1 MTEDQTARGGYKGN
15 GGTRRSF
22 GMKPWNNGKTGKA
35 RRWFGKFTGPDG
47 NRHTPGISF
56 DTAQAVEGWY
66 RTEQRLIE
74 RMTEEGTIGQWLP
87 PKLRRDQAQAKHEQ
101 DSLTVE
107 QLCEMWLTDGHFKA
121 SSESSTRDKFRYR
134 VYGTSL
140 ASERVTA
147 VTTETI
153 REWWRGVKAAHPD
166 TANTNAQAYRKLHTA
181 FQYAVDELE
190 MFDVNP
196 VNIKGAGTAPKSAVR
211 ERPLLTVEQ
220 VNTMVDS
227 VLPRYRAPLSL
238 MAWSGI
244 RIGEMLALRRRDLVG
259 LDSDGAVTI
268 RVRRTAE
275 RVSEPVLHPETG
287 KPVMNPK
294 TGKPKHTQRMIEFDT
309 PKTNAAS
316 RDVVV
321 SGPAADRLRAHA
333 RDHMK
338 PGADA
343 LLCGKSDGTIMLDT
357 SFREAMRRGKEAA
370 GREDVSPHD
379 LRRFFGTMLV
389 TNGVALEDARRLM
402 GHERVEQLMEYQ
414 RAASGYGVAAASV
427 LEKLQG

>member
-1 MTEDQTARGGYKGN
+1 M
-15 GGTRRSF
+15 TRRDRNEW
-22 GMKPWNNGKTGKA
+22 GEVQRRKTAKGWRYYPRYRLPGTD
-35 RRWFGKFTGPDG
+35 RRF
-47 NRHTPGISF
+47 TPGVAFMSRSAAVGWLNSEREYWESLVRTGNT
-56 DTAQAVEGWY
+56 DT
-66 RTEQRLIE
+66 
-74 RMTEEGTIGQWLP
+74 WLP
-87 PKLRRDQAQAKHEQ
+87 PKQRREAARAQQER
-101 DSLTVE
+101 DSLTVK
-107 QLCEMWLTDGHFKA
+107 QLCETWLTDGHFKA

-134 VYGTSL
+134 VYDTPL
-140 ASERVTA
+140 AGERVTS

-153 REWWRGVKAAHPD
+153 REWWRSVKAAHPD
-166 TANTNAQAYRKLHTA
+166 TATTNAQAYRKLHTA
-181 FQYAVDELE
+181 FQYAVDELGILE
-190 MFDVNP
+190 VNP
-196 VNIKGAGTAPKSAVR
+196 VSIKGAGTAPRSAVR
-211 ERPLLTVEQ
+211 DRPLLTVGE

-259 LDSDGAVTI
+259 LDGDGPVTV

-275 RVSEPVLHPETG
+275 RVSEPVVDPVTG
-287 KPVMNPK
+287 EQVVNPK
-294 TGKPKHTQRMIEFDT
+294 TGRAKFTQRMVEFDT
-309 PKTNAAS
+309 PKTAAAN

-333 RDHMK
+333 VEHMG
-338 PGADA
+338 PGEDA
-343 LLCGKSDGTIMLDT
+343 LLCGKADGTIMLDT
-357 SFREAMRRGKEAA
+357 SFREAMHRGKVAA

-414 RAASGYGVAAASV
+414 RAASGFGVAAASV
-427 LEKLQG
+427 LERLQG